1 MRTIAIHTSKG
12 GVGKTTLV
20 VNIAYELAR
29 QGNRVLVVD
38 LDDQANASLSLGVNK
53 ADEIEKV
60 STVRE
65 FRKILDS
72 FKDRKEVIDFLQKE
86 EYESAEEYMTCIY
99 PASNWFRIE
108 SEEGGKID
116 VLPGSYRT
124 APEQLPK
131 SPVAAKFLN
140 IRIQKL
146 ATEYDYVIMDTAPS
160 YNVITWNALYAAKY
174 VIIPSQ
180 MEYLSA
186 QGIQTTRK
194 NILDVQDDTRKTCG
208 NILGIIPMMTDQPGR
223 DNLNNTIQGFIR
235 SSFPDF
241 PIFSKFNRS
250 IYVGKASNERM
261 PLSLYAENETGA
273 RKVAEQLR
281 NITDELVERI
291 NSLEP

>member
-29 QGNRVLVVD
+29 QGNRVLVID

-60 STVRE
+60 SSVKE

-72 FKDRKEVIDFLQKE
+72 FKERKEVIDFIQMGE
-86 EYESAEEYMTCIY
+86 EESAEEYLSCIY
-99 PASNWFRIE
+99 QASKGFHLE
-108 SEEGGKID
+108 SEEGKID

-131 SPVAAKFLN
+131 SPIAAKFLN
-140 IRIQKL
+140 IRLQKL

-194 NILDVQDDTRKTCG
+194 NILDVQDDTRQKRG

-235 SSFPDF
+235 STFPDF
-241 PIFSKFNRS
+241 PIFSKLNRS
-250 IYVGKASNERM
+250 IYVGKASNERK
-261 PLSLYAENETGA
+261 PLSLYAENETRA

-281 NITDELVERI
+281 NITDELVDRI
-291 NSLEP
+291 DSLEP